1 MSERVIS
8 ATAGRLC
15 QCLWVLAGSIEDV
28 DPATGRIVV
37 AAKVWRCRSPIGRL
51 VTLEEL
57 LAALDG
63 PSPVRAALPGG
74 GGSIY
79 DGLIDC
85 LQSA

>member
-1 MSERVIS
+1 MSEWVNS

-28 DPATGRIVV
+28 YPATGRIVV
-37 AAKVWRCRSPIGRL
+37 TAKVWRCRSPIGRL

-63 PSPVRAALPGG
+63 PSPIRAVLPGSG
-74 GGSIY
+74 RSIY
-79 DGLIDC
+79 DGLVDC
-85 LQSA
+85 LQSV